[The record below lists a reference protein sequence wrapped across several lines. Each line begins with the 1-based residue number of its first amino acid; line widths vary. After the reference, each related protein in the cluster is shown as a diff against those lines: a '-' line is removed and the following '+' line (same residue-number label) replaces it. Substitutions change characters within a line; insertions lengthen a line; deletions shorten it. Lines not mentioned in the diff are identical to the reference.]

1 MVRHLVS
8 IMDMKNCLEEIIDF
22 AIDIKTNPSKYK
34 DSMDSCSL
42 GMIFEK
48 SSTRTRVSFEVA
60 MTQLGGHAL
69 FLSPKDLQI
78 GRGETIADTARVLSR
93 YLDCI
98 MYRAFDYK
106 NVEELALH
114 SEIPVINGLDNR
126 EHPCQIVAD
135 LMTVKERFTNLK
147 GLKMVYVGDG
157 NNVCHSLL
165 LGGAMQGMNVVANC
179 PKNYHPW
186 KEIVDKATM
195 LAEETGGSVKI
206 IEDPLE
212 ACIDADVIYTDVWVS
227 MGDEKEEEEREAA
240 FMKYQVNEK
249 LVEVASNDC
258 IVLHCLPAHRGME
271 ITDEV
276 IDGEHSAAWDQA
288 ENRMHA
294 QKAIILDLYK
304 NE

>member
-1 MVRHLVS
+1 
-8 IMDMKNCLEEIIDF
+8 
-22 AIDIKTNPSKYK
+22 
-34 DSMDSCSL
+34 
-42 GMIFEK
+42 
-48 SSTRTRVSFEVA
+48 
-60 MTQLGGHAL
+60 
-69 FLSPKDLQI
+69 
-78 GRGETIADTARVLSR
+78 
-93 YLDCI
+93 
-98 MYRAFDYK
+98 
-106 NVEELALH
+106 
-114 SEIPVINGLDNR
+114 
-126 EHPCQIVAD
+126 
-135 LMTVKERFTNLK
+135 MTVKERFTNLK

-276 IDGEHSAAWDQA
+276 IDGKHSAAWDQA